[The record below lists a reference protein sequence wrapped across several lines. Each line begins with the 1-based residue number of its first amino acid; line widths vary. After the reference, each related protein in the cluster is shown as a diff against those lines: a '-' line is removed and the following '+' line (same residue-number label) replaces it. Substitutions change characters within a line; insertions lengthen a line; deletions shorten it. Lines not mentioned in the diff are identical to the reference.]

1 MKKKY
6 KKSSKR
12 YQNLSKEEKHKNDN
26 MVMSVTK
33 IFQKMKSK
41 SLLSIEKNIINEKIC
56 FIIII
61 RKYFSLGHFASLLG
75 KL

>member
-6 KKSSKR
+6 KKASKR

-26 MVMSVTK
+26 VVVSVTK

-61 RKYFSLGHFASLLG
+61 RKYFSLEHFASL
-75 KL
+75 